1 MTEKPDSA
9 VSIAF
14 AIAAAHERGGLDAM
28 AGGPLPWSGTGFAVV
43 LPISI
48 SGALYVTG
56 IARLW
61 HRAGVGRGISQTSVA
76 CFAAGW
82 LILALA
88 LFSPLHGLAEAIFS
102 AHMAQHMLLA
112 AVAAPLL
119 VLGRPGGALS
129 WGLPKSWRRALG
141 AVARARPVAAAWAMV
156 TSPFVATLLHGLTIW
171 AWHLPG
177 PFESALADEWLHWLE
192 HASLLATALLFW
204 WAMLGRPARIYG
216 YGISVACLFVTLL
229 HTSLLGTLIT
239 LSPQPWYG
247 PAPGAAAW
255 GLTAIEDQQLA
266 GLIMWI
272 PGGALYTLAALALA
286 GVWITAAGKPPY
298 GRRNAKSQPSSASR
312 ISC

>member
-1 MTEKPDSA
+1 MAPEILL
-9 VSIAF
+9 SIAF
-14 AIAAAHERGGLDAM
+14 AIAAAHERSGFDAV
-28 AGGPLPWSGTGFAVV
+28 AGAPLPWSGADLSVV
-43 LPISI
+43 LPLCL
-48 SGALYVTG
+48 SGALYLTG

-61 HRAGVGRGISQTSVA
+61 QRAGVGRGISTANVA

-82 LILALA
+82 LTLALA
-88 LFSPLHGLAEAIFS
+88 LLSPLHGIAEELFA
-102 AHMAQHMLLA
+102 AHMVQHMLLV

-129 WGLPKSWRRALG
+129 WSLPKLWHRGIG
-141 AVARARPVAAAWAMV
+141 AVVRARPVAAAWAMV
-156 TSPFVATLLHGLTIW
+156 TSPLVATAMHGVTIW

-177 PFESALADEWLHWLE
+177 PFEAALSNDWMHWLE
-192 HASLLATALLFW
+192 HASFLATGVVFW

-216 YGISVACLFVTLL
+216 YGISVVCLFVTLL
-229 HTSLLGTLIT
+229 HTSVLGTLLT
-239 LSPQPWYG
+239 LSQQPWYG
-247 PAPGAAAW
+247 PAPGAAGW

-286 GVWITAAGKPPY
+286 GLWITEAGKPPY